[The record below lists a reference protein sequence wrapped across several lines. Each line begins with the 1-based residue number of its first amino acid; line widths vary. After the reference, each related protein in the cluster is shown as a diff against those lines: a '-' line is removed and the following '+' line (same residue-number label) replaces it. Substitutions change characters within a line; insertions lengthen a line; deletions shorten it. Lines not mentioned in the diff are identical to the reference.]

1 MQIYRF
7 GDFELDLDAQQ
18 LRQGGR
24 AVPIE
29 RRPFRLIA
37 LLVSQEGRAVAREE
51 IIAALWPANVII
63 DFDSGLNTL
72 VRKARAALGDSSE
85 EPRYIETISGWG
97 YRFIAPI
104 EQPSRPEPEPAS
116 SPARPRR
123 RILAPVVTAAVVL
136 LVLVIGSTLYH
147 FRTAPDEAERIR
159 IAVLPFENLTGD
171 SSLDYL
177 AAGLADET
185 TTSLARIDLPN
196 LSVIGSVSA
205 SALSG
210 SSDALVRMRRDLD
223 IDFGVLSSL
232 RLDGSLIRVTSRLIR
247 VSDGEQVWSASFDR
261 QLTNVLGIQRELSIA
276 IAEQVRQTL
285 SPEVAAAIDAR
296 QTQNPEAYELYLKGR
311 YEWVRFQPDSVSRA
325 IDYYRQAVAIDPGYA
340 LAWAGI
346 AHAIITSRVTAE
358 ADPDSIR
365 PAALD
370 PLQRALE
377 GGPDL
382 AETQLALGSFQFFL
396 DHDYASAEI
405 TARRAIALDPN
416 SAMCHMFL
424 GIVLAQQGKDIEARA
439 MLRRGRELDPLFPL
453 MFANSAIVALMAG
466 EPAEALEHAT
476 QAVAMDPEFWVGYLH
491 LGSAKLALGDLEGA
505 EQAYENADK
514 FSGHTSSRATTAR
527 AHVLIRLGRTD
538 EARELLAELTERSR
552 ERYVPPTYLAGLLVA
567 LGDPDAAFDMLE
579 QELAQGRIDCL
590 DLEDHPRLKP
600 LWSDPRLDSLL
611 RRCRLSP

>member
-7 GDFELDLDAQQ
+7 GDYELDLDAQQ

-37 LLVSQEGRAVAREE
+37 LLVSQGGRAVAREE

-104 EQPSRPEPEPAS
+104 ERPSQPAPEPAI

-123 RILAPVVTAAVVL
+123 RILAPVVTVAVVVL
-136 LVLVIGSTLYH
+136 LVAIGGTVTYL
-147 FRTAPDEAERIR
+147 RTAPDEMERIR

-171 SSLDYL
+171 SSFDYL

-185 TTSLARIDLPN
+185 TTTLARIDLPN

-223 IDFGVLSSL
+223 VDFGVLSSL
-232 RLDGSLIRVTSRLIR
+232 RLDGSLIRVTARLIR
-247 VSDGEQVWSASFDR
+247 VSDGEQIWSASFDR

-296 QTQNPEAYELYLKGR
+296 QTQNP
-311 YEWVRFQPDSVSRA
+311 
-325 IDYYRQAVAIDPGYA
+325 
-340 LAWAGI
+340 
-346 AHAIITSRVTAE
+346 
-358 ADPDSIR
+358 
-365 PAALD
+365 
-370 PLQRALE
+370 
-377 GGPDL
+377 
-382 AETQLALGSFQFFL
+382 
-396 DHDYASAEI
+396 
-405 TARRAIALDPN
+405 
-416 SAMCHMFL
+416 
-424 GIVLAQQGKDIEARA
+424 
-439 MLRRGRELDPLFPL
+439 
-453 MFANSAIVALMAG
+453 
-466 EPAEALEHAT
+466 
-476 QAVAMDPEFWVGYLH
+476 
-491 LGSAKLALGDLEGA
+491 
-505 EQAYENADK
+505 
-514 FSGHTSSRATTAR
+514 
-527 AHVLIRLGRTD
+527 
-538 EARELLAELTERSR
+538 
-552 ERYVPPTYLAGLLVA
+552 
-567 LGDPDAAFDMLE
+567 
-579 QELAQGRIDCL
+579 
-590 DLEDHPRLKP
+590 
-600 LWSDPRLDSLL
+600 
-611 RRCRLSP
+611 